1 MLLPCFLPSI
11 KNKGKGKKS
20 PGQLSLPWDKQNDG
34 CKMPVITDKM
44 KKYRTFINIS
54 TLPMSKPVSF
64 QTVIEYVEALST
76 EEQDLLLE
84 LISKRRI
91 EQRRQEIARNAA
103 QTLEAIRTGTAK
115 HGNLEDLRA
124 DLFSEE

>member
-1 MLLPCFLPSI
+1 
-11 KNKGKGKKS
+11 
-20 PGQLSLPWDKQNDG
+20 
-34 CKMPVITDKM
+34 
-44 KKYRTFINIS
+44 
-54 TLPMSKPVSF
+54 MSKTVSF
-64 QTVIEYVEALST
+64 QTLIEYVEALST

-84 LISKRRI
+84 LISKRRV